1 MRKFKREYQIR
12 PLLAALAVVGLAL
25 GASAIAP
32 SASARGLFHNR
43 SVGASQKVT
52 AVPMLTGA
60 RTPTPVGL
68 ISFCAAK
75 PGECGLSSDANLES
89 RRRNLMETYY
99 WRVALNA
106 GSERDW
112 TRPIQVA
119 SLGPVSL
126 PYMPPRGAERQ
137 PIALDAENAQLL
149 ASVNARINEA
159 IMFVP
164 SQDRNGPPAWR
175 MPIAEAGGGRAY
187 GDCKDYVLEKRRAL
201 LAAGVPEA
209 ALTIALVENNQRQ
222 GHAVLLVDTDRGELV
237 LDSADSRILP
247 WNKARYHWVSRQ
259 VRGELL
265 QWVNIP
271 QRYS

>member
-1 MRKFKREYQIR
+1 
-12 PLLAALAVVGLAL
+12 
-25 GASAIAP
+25 
-32 SASARGLFHNR
+32 
-43 SVGASQKVT
+43 
-52 AVPMLTGA
+52 
-60 RTPTPVGL
+60 
-68 ISFCAAK
+68 
-75 PGECGLSSDANLES
+75 
-89 RRRNLMETYY
+89 METYY
-99 WRVALNA
+99 WRVAMNA
-106 GSERDW
+106 GAESDW

-126 PYMPPRGAERQ
+126 PHMPPRGADRQ
-137 PIALDAENAQLL
+137 PIALDAENVQLL
-149 ASVNARINEA
+149 ASVNARINNA
-159 IMFVP
+159 ILFMP

-209 ALTIALVENNQRQ
+209 ALTIALVENNQRKA
-222 GHAVLLVDTDRGELV
+222 HAVLLVDTDRGELV

-247 WNKARYHWVSRQ
+247 WNQARYHWVSRQ

>member
-1 MRKFKREYQIR
+1 MRKFKRGYQIR
-12 PLLAALAVVGLAL
+12 PLLATLAVAGLAL
-25 GASAIAP
+25 GTSAVAS
-32 SASARGLFHNR
+32 SASAAGLFHR
-43 SVGASQKVT
+43 SAGVSQKVA
-52 AVPMLTGA
+52 AVTMLTGA
-60 RTPTPVGL
+60 QTPTPVGL
-68 ISFCAAK
+68 IAFCAAT
-75 PGECGLSSDANLES
+75 PRECGLSSDANLEV
-89 RRRNLMETYY
+89 RRRSLMETYY

-106 GSERDW
+106 GSESSW

-126 PYMPPRGAERQ
+126 PYMPPRGAERE

-149 ASVNARINEA
+149 ASVNARINNA

-175 MPIAEAGGGRAY
+175 MPIVEAGGARAY

-201 LAAGVPEA
+201 LAAGVPES

-237 LDSADSRILP
+237 LDSAESRILP

-265 QWVNIP
+265 QWVNIQ